1 MSQTAQ
7 VARTR
12 QIGWTLALVGL
23 CAGLGCAANQ
33 SIPQDPLFVTHKPI
47 EAKAE
52 AGPPIAV
59 AFSEPTMPLDAAT
72 ALARAKQGKTVP
84 GILTVNPKQDAPVP
98 RPLPAISAPPA
109 LP

>member
-12 QIGWTLALVGL
+12 QSGWPLALAL
-23 CAGLGCAANQ
+23 WAGVGCAANH
-33 SIPQDPLFVTHKPI
+33 SMPQDPLFIAHKPV

-59 AFSEPTMPLDAAT
+59 AFSEPTMPLDPAT
-72 ALARAKQGKTVP
+72 ALARAKQDKTVP
-84 GILTVNPKQDAPVP
+84 GILTVNPKQDAPLP
-98 RPLPAISAPPA
+98 RPLPTIQSFPTVP
-109 LP
+109 